1 MGKRKEGGEGRTERT
16 NRTLQTGEKKATS
29 VAARVLKMAAIG
41 CTVEEIAAELDCS
54 TEFVRARFARSLRR
68 GFARLQTRMRRSL
81 LESVRAGKVPAQI
94 WLGRLYLER
103 LEKERADSQ
112 PEPQEKDITQMTMSE
127 MLAAYMK
134 FRARKARR
142 GSG

>member
-1 MGKRKEGGEGRTERT
+1 MKKDKGRVQSAKR
-16 NRTLQTGEKKATS
+16 ATT

-54 TEFVRARFARSLRR
+54 AEFVRTRFAKSLRR
-68 GFARLQTRMRRSL
+68 GFARLRTRMRRSL

-103 LEKERADSQ
+103 LEKERAEEQ
-112 PEPQEKDITQMTMSE
+112 PMSPEKDIADMTMSE
-127 MLAAYMK
+127 MLKAYMEY
-134 FRARKARR
+134 RAKKRR
-142 GSG
+142 G